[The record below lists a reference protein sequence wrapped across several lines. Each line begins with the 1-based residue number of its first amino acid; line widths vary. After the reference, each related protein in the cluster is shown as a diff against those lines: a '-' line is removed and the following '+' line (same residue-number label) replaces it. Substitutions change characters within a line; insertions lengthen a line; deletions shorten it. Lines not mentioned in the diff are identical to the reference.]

1 MRIPELKEYL
11 RTIRKEVSVLIIGP
25 PGIGKSVCIREFAE
39 EEAREMGLRFIDYD
53 DSYFGEIM
61 QNPKSY
67 YVFMD
72 IRLSEHEPTDL
83 SGIPRDMDSCVAYK
97 PLTWAMVLSKAGG
110 GLLLLDEITNIQ
122 RLDIL
127 SAAYKIVLDRRAGFT
142 KFSDNVR
149 IIALGNSPEHSV
161 IARKLPAPLVSRF
174 HEIDIEPPTIE
185 EWANWM
191 DTHYPNWDKRI
202 LAYLMRFDEDFIV
215 LPNDAET
222 LENYPV
228 PRTWTNLA
236 LELGDTPHKFL
247 RDKINGYVGK
257 AVGGKL
263 YAFITSPIP
272 EPEELLSN
280 PEMFRDLGMDS
291 KYLSIVLIAEYYKKN
306 GAKKE
311 LAKKVLDFLDVVAD
325 VQQDFIVLFFIALG
339 DKKMKFYY
347 YVLENR
353 QSRTWKALKE
363 VGSFLALSRVES

>member
-11 RTIRKEVSVLIIGP
+11 RTIRRDRSVLIIGP
-25 PGIGKSVCIREFAE
+25 PGVGKSVCIREFAE
-39 EEAREMGLRFIDYD
+39 EEAKQMNLKFLDYD

-61 QNPKSY
+61 QDPESY
-67 YVFMD
+67 YVFVDM
-72 IRLSEHEPTDL
+72 RLSEVEPSDL
-83 SGIPRDMDSCVAYK
+83 TGIPRDVDSCVAYK
-97 PLTWAMVLSKAGG
+97 PLTWATVLSKAGG
-110 GLLLLDEITNIQ
+110 GMLLLDEFTNIQ

-142 KFSDNVR
+142 KFSENVR
-149 IIALGNSPEHSV
+149 IVALGNSPEHSV

-174 HEIDIEPPTIE
+174 HVVEVEAPKIE

-191 DTHYPNWDKRI
+191 DAHYKDWDKRV
-202 LAYLMRFDEDFIV
+202 LAYLMRFSEDFID

-228 PRTWTNLA
+228 PRTWTYLA
-236 LELGDTPHKFL
+236 LELRDTPDEFL

-272 EPEELLSN
+272 EPEQLLSN

-291 KYLSIVLIAEYYKKN
+291 KYLSIVLIAEHYKKN

-311 LAKKVLDFLDVVAD
+311 LARKVLDFLDVVAD
-325 VQQDFIVLFFIALG
+325 VQQDFVVLFFIALG
-339 DKKMKFYY
+339 DKRMKFYY